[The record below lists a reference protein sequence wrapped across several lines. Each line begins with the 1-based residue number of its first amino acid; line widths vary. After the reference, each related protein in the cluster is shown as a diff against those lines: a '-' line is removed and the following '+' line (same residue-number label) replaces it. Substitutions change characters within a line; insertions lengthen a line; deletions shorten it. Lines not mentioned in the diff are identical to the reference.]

1 MHCRQRNPSRAM
13 RSPYNPPGRGP
24 PTGSADAAPSDHP
37 DGDLFR
43 FLTRA
48 PGLPSHLNPLSQA
61 QQEFQEEREGSAGD
75 GHSLTPLPTELNT
88 KSYGNFI
95 KVSPSKRIVTYVG
108 TGRHSN
114 DVGAIQSDHPVPT
127 SKLIYY
133 FEIKVLDAGR
143 SGCIAIGFTDASAKL
158 SRQPGWEANSYG
170 YHGDDGQRYH
180 NCGKGE
186 DYGPTFTTGDI
197 VGAGIHLGKGHVFF
211 TKNGQVRSR
220 PFRS

>member
-1 MHCRQRNPSRAM
+1 MRA
-13 RSPYNPPGRGP
+13 PY
-24 PTGSADAAPSDHP
+24 TDAAGASAQEGA
-37 DGDLFR
+37 DGVTFR
-43 FLTRA
+43 FLTGA
-48 PGLPSHLNPLSQA
+48 NGMPSHLNPPSSA
-61 QQEFQEEREGSAGD
+61 QLQQQRRQDAGAD
-75 GHSLTPLPTELNT
+75 ADAPPAPAELNT

-114 DVGAIQSDHPVPT
+114 DVGAIQADHPVPT
-127 SKLIYY
+127 SRLIYY

-143 SGCIAIGFTDASAKL
+143 SGCIAIGFTDATAKL

-186 DYGPTFTTGDI
+186 EYGPTFTTGDV

-211 TKNGQVRSR
+211 TKNGKVRRGRGRR
-220 PFRS
+220 PGGRDRARRGC